1 MPELSTKLLRQ
12 IAEAL
17 PAGDLRNKI
26 TAMLPY
32 HPEQLF
38 GAQATHPEHGRVL
51 VISAHADKE
60 GDVRAAMIDAKDREY
75 GSDWFYPP
83 LNELTFHAPDTK
95 ALPRQIET
103 VEELKALPIGTIV
116 ENDHIRAAQLVNN
129 NRWLKV
135 GSECALA
142 HLGMAL
148 FLPLTVVKV
157 GSDG

>member
-1 MPELSTKLLRQ
+1 MPELSTKLLRRVA
-12 IAEAL
+12 AEL
-17 PAGDLRNKI
+17 PDGDLRNKI

-83 LNELTFHAPDTK
+83 LNELTFTPPAEAK
-95 ALPRQIET
+95 PRVIET
-103 VEELKALPIGTIV
+103 VEELKALPIGSIV
-116 ENDHIRAAQLVNN
+116 ENDHIRAAQLVSN